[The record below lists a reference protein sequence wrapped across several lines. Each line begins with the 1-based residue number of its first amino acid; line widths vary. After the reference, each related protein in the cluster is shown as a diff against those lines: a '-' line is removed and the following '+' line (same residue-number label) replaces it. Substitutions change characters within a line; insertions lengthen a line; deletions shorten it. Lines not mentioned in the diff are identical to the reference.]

1 MIINLIEN
9 YQLIDYNKIG
19 WWNMSLKLISSEKD
33 VKDFL
38 NDLKNVLMDKD
49 FNAKNDLD
57 ILQKKKLESPTD
69 PFTTFNTLQALSFD
83 LNDIVKQLLDL
94 EVCDYIET
102 FVDDLGSHLPP
113 FYTFG
118 KDINKHE
125 VYIKVKIRDKKN
137 HKVFCVSFHFARYPL
152 PKIRPYI

>member
-49 FNAKNDLD
+49 FNA
-57 ILQKKKLESPTD
+57 
-69 PFTTFNTLQALSFD
+69 
-83 LNDIVKQLLDL
+83 
-94 EVCDYIET
+94 
-102 FVDDLGSHLPP
+102 
-113 FYTFG
+113 
-118 KDINKHE
+118 
-125 VYIKVKIRDKKN
+125 
-137 HKVFCVSFHFARYPL
+137 
-152 PKIRPYI
+152 